1 MRSNFFANE
10 FAHIHGL
17 QSETGT
23 PARNALSEHYPTTGL
38 KIPLTAF
45 VLDTSGMGFD
55 NPAEPPAL
63 HEHPNFPE
71 FMIFNFRCIFR
82 DLIDPPAGVKKYQFF
97 VDFCNFDRS
106 DRTCGPVSQP
116 PFLTANNS
124 GAKQHR
130 RKRFFDAF

>member
-1 MRSNFFANE
+1 MRSKFFANE

-23 PARNALSEHYPTTGL
+23 PARNALIEHYPATGL

-45 VLDTSGMGFD
+45 VLDTSGRGFD

-82 DLIDPPAGVKKYQFF
+82 DLIDESPPACVKNAKNNIFW
-97 VDFCNFDRS
+97 S
-106 DRTCGPVSQP
+106 I
-116 PFLTANNS
+116 LTAPAHMWTGLSTPIFNC
-124 GAKQHR
+124 KQLR
-130 RKRFFDAF
+130 GKATPAQTIF

>member
-1 MRSNFFANE
+1 MRSKFFANE

-23 PARNALSEHYPTTGL
+23 PALNALSEHYPTTGL

-63 HEHPNFPE
+63 HEHPNFSE

-82 DLIDPPAGVKKYQFF
+82 DLIDESPPACVKKYQILA
-97 VDFCNFDRS
+97 VFDRTAHV
-106 DRTCGPVSQP
+106 DRSLNPH
-116 PFLTANNS
+116 F
-124 GAKQHR
+124 
-130 RKRFFDAF
+130 

>member
-1 MRSNFFANE
+1 MNLPTFY
-10 FAHIHGL
+10 GL

-45 VLDTSGMGFD
+45 VLDTSWKGFD
-55 NPAEPPAL
+55 NPAQLPAL

-82 DLIDPPAGVKKYQFF
+82 DLIDESPPACVK
-97 VDFCNFDRS
+97 N
-106 DRTCGPVSQP
+106 
-116 PFLTANNS
+116 
-124 GAKQHR
+124 
-130 RKRFFDAF
+130 